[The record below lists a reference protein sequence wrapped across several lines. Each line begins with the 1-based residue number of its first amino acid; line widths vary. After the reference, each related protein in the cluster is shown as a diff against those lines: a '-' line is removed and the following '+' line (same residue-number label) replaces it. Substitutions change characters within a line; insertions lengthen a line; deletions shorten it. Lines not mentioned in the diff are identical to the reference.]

1 MCRVVVNPDRIQ
13 IFRAICQD
21 LSADV
26 LEIPMVLLY
35 RLAQS
40 LVTVLI
46 LVFQVHFHAAKFP
59 DDLKILLSVGIYK
72 FNADYFS
79 GDAYIG
85 CLS

>member
-1 MCRVVVNPDRIQ
+1 MCRVVIKPDRIR
-13 IFRAICQD
+13 IFRVIYQD

-40 LVTVLI
+40 LVTVLL
-46 LVFQVHFHAAKFP
+46 LVFQVHFLAVKFANER
-59 DDLKILLSVGIYK
+59 KILLSVGSYK

-79 GDAYIG
+79 GNACTG